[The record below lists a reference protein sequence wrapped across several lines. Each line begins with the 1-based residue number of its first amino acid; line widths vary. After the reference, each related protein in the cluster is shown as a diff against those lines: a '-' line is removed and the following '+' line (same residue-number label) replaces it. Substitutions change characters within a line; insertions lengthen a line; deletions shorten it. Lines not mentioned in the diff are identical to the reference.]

1 MVSEVR
7 YRGRLV
13 TVLIVLFTNLIYT
26 LYYYLRDGSVDW
38 IEYIGYLI
46 TLPIAWWFGKQYDKA
61 KYYSEKDSL
70 TGIYNRRYIETIFP
84 KIKAKTEQNS
94 QRVAVLLI
102 DVNDFKNINDHF
114 GHKVGDEYLNVLA
127 NSLKKSV
134 RKTDIVARYGG
145 DEFLIILPDIQ
156 KQEYLDEMIH
166 RIHENLINIS
176 RPGIE
181 LSVSI
186 GSAFYPSEGRTFDEL
201 LNMADKNMY
210 HIKEHTKKWNKK
222 LNTTCFS
229 S

>member
-1 MVSEVR
+1 M
-7 YRGRLV
+7 
-13 TVLIVLFTNLIYT
+13 VLITNLIYT
-26 LYYYLRDGSVDW
+26 VSYFLRDGSVDL
-38 IEYIGYLI
+38 IEYIGYPI
-46 TLPIAWWFGKQYDKA
+46 ILPIAWWFGKQYDKA
-61 KYYSEKDSL
+61 RYYSEKDSL

-84 KIKAKTEQNS
+84 KIKAKTEQYN
-94 QRVAVLLI
+94 QKVAVLLI

-127 NSLKKSV
+127 NLLKQSV

-166 RIHENLINIS
+166 RIHQNLKNIS
-176 RPGIE
+176 RTDLE

-210 HIKEHTKKWNKK
+210 HIKEHTKKWNKT
-222 LNTTCFS
+222 LNPTVF
-229 S
+229 

>member
-1 MVSEVR
+1 MK
-7 YRGRLV
+7 YKGRFV
-13 TVLIVLFTNLIYT
+13 TVSLVLFINLIYST
-26 LYYYLRDGSVDW
+26 HYYLRDGFVDW
-38 IEYIGYLI
+38 IEYLGYPI
-46 TLPIAWWFGKQYDKA
+46 MLPIAWWFGKQFDMA

-70 TGIYNRRYIETIFP
+70 TGIYNRRYVETIFP

-127 NSLKKSV
+127 NLLKKSI

-156 KQEYLDEMIH
+156 KQEYLDEMID
-166 RIHENLINIS
+166 RIHQNLKNIS
-176 RPGIE
+176 KSDLE

-186 GSAFYPSEGRTFDEL
+186 GSAFYPSEGRTFEEL

-210 HIKEHTKKWNKK
+210 TIKSDTKNWNHT
-222 LNTTCFS
+222 LNQTAF
-229 S
+229 

>member
-1 MVSEVR
+1 MK
-7 YRGRLV
+7 YKGRFV
-13 TVLIVLFTNLIYT
+13 TVSLVLFINLIYST
-26 LYYYLRDGSVDW
+26 HYYLRDGFVDW
-38 IEYIGYLI
+38 IEYLGYPI
-46 TLPIAWWFGKQYDKA
+46 MLPIAWWFGKQFDMA

-70 TGIYNRRYIETIFP
+70 TGIYNRRYVETIFP

-127 NSLKKSV
+127 NLLKKSV

-156 KQEYLDEMIH
+156 KQEYLDEMID
-166 RIHENLINIS
+166 RIHQNLKTIS
-176 RPGIE
+176 KSDLE

-186 GSAFYPSEGRTFDEL
+186 GSAFYPSEGRTFEEL

-210 HIKEHTKKWNKK
+210 TIKSATKNWNHT
-222 LNTTCFS
+222 LNQTAF
-229 S
+229 

>member
-1 MVSEVR
+1 MK
-7 YRGRLV
+7 YKGRFV
-13 TVLIVLFTNLIYT
+13 TVLLVLFFNLIYST
-26 LYYYLRDGSVDW
+26 HYYLRDGFVDW
-38 IEYIGYLI
+38 IEYLGYPI
-46 TLPIAWWFGKQYDKA
+46 MLPIAWWFGKQYDMA

-70 TGIYNRRYIETIFP
+70 TGIYNRRYVETIFP

-94 QRVAVLLI
+94 QRVAVLLL

-127 NSLKKSV
+127 NLLKKSV

-166 RIHENLINIS
+166 RIHQNLKNIS
-176 RPGIE
+176 KADLE

-186 GSAFYPSEGRTFDEL
+186 GSAFYPSEGRTFEEL

-210 HIKEHTKKWNKK
+210 NIKSHTKNWNHN
-222 LNTTCFS
+222 LNQTAF
-229 S
+229 

>member
-1 MVSEVR
+1 MK
-7 YRGRLV
+7 YKGRVV
-13 TVLIVLFTNLIYT
+13 TVLLVLFFNLIYST
-26 LYYYLRDGSVDW
+26 HYYLRDGFVDW
-38 IEYIGYLI
+38 IEYLGYPI
-46 TLPIAWWFGKQYDKA
+46 MLPIAWWFGKQYDMA

-70 TGIYNRRYIETIFP
+70 TGIYNRRYVETIFP

-94 QRVAVLLI
+94 QKVAVLLL

-127 NSLKKSV
+127 NLLKKSV

-166 RIHENLINIS
+166 RIHQNLKNIS
-176 RPGIE
+176 KADLE

-186 GSAFYPSEGRTFDEL
+186 GSAFYPSEARTFEEL

-210 HIKEHTKKWNKK
+210 NIKFHTKNWNHN
-222 LNTTCFS
+222 LNQTAF
-229 S
+229 

>member
-1 MVSEVR
+1 MKYKGRFITVSM
-7 YRGRLV
+7 
-13 TVLIVLFTNLIYT
+13 VLFFNLIYST
-26 LYYYLRDGSVDW
+26 HYYLRDGFVDW
-38 IEYIGYLI
+38 MEYLGYPI
-46 TLPIAWWFGKQYDKA
+46 MLPIAWWFGKQYDMA

-70 TGIYNRRYIETIFP
+70 TGIYNRRYVETIFP

-94 QRVAVLLI
+94 QRVAVLLL

-127 NSLKKSV
+127 NLLKKSV

-166 RIHENLINIS
+166 RIHQNLKNIS
-176 RPGIE
+176 KADLE

-186 GSAFYPSEGRTFDEL
+186 GSAFYPSEGRTFEEL

-210 HIKEHTKKWNKK
+210 TIKSHTKNWNHT
-222 LNTTCFS
+222 LNQTVF
-229 S
+229 

>member
-1 MVSEVR
+1 MK
-7 YRGRLV
+7 YKGRFV
-13 TVLIVLFTNLIYT
+13 TVLLVLFFNLIYST
-26 LYYYLRDGSVDW
+26 HYYLRDGFVDW
-38 IEYIGYLI
+38 IEYLGYPI
-46 TLPIAWWFGKQYDKA
+46 MLPIAWWFGKQFDMA

-70 TGIYNRRYIETIFP
+70 TGIYNRRYVETIFP

-94 QRVAVLLI
+94 QRVAVLLL

-127 NSLKKSV
+127 NLLKKSV

-166 RIHENLINIS
+166 RIHQNLKNIS
-176 RPGIE
+176 KADLE

-186 GSAFYPSEGRTFDEL
+186 GSAFYPSEGRTFEEL

-210 HIKEHTKKWNKK
+210 NIKSHTKNWNHN
-222 LNTTCFS
+222 LNQTAF
-229 S
+229 

>member
-1 MVSEVR
+1 MK
-7 YRGRLV
+7 YKGRFV
-13 TVLIVLFTNLIYT
+13 TVSLVLFINLIYST
-26 LYYYLRDGSVDW
+26 HYYLRDGFVDW
-38 IEYIGYLI
+38 IEYLGYPI
-46 TLPIAWWFGKQYDKA
+46 MLPIAWWFGKQFDMA

-70 TGIYNRRYIETIFP
+70 TGIYNRRYVETIFP

-127 NSLKKSV
+127 NLLKKSV

-156 KQEYLDEMIH
+156 KQEYLDEMID
-166 RIHENLINIS
+166 RIHQNLKNIS
-176 RPGIE
+176 KSDLE

-186 GSAFYPSEGRTFDEL
+186 GSAFYPSEGRTFEEL

-210 HIKEHTKKWNKK
+210 TIKSDTKNWNHT
-222 LNTTCFS
+222 LNQTAF
-229 S
+229 

>member
-1 MVSEVR
+1 MK
-7 YRGRLV
+7 YKGRFV
-13 TVLIVLFTNLIYT
+13 TVSLVLFFNLIYST
-26 LYYYLRDGSVDW
+26 HYYLRDGFIEW
-38 IEYIGYLI
+38 IEYLGYPI
-46 TLPIAWWFGKQYDKA
+46 MLPIAWWFGKQYDMA

-70 TGIYNRRYIETIFP
+70 TGIYNRRYVETIFP

-94 QRVAVLLI
+94 QRVAVLLL

-127 NSLKKSV
+127 NLLKKSV

-156 KQEYLDEMIH
+156 KQEYLDEMID
-166 RIHENLINIS
+166 RIHQNLKNIS
-176 RPGIE
+176 KADLE

-186 GSAFYPSEGRTFDEL
+186 GSAFYPSEGRTFEEL

-210 HIKEHTKKWNKK
+210 TIKSDTKNWNHT
-222 LNTTCFS
+222 LNQTAF
-229 S
+229 